1 MERRPTRTRTT
12 LAVCALALTLIA
24 LGCSGRTPDTIT
36 EIRRQAEQ
44 GDADAQVDLG
54 NMYHDGDGVPY
65 DSGEAVRW
73 YRLAAEQGHVDA
85 QWDLGV
91 MYDNGR
97 RVLKDDAEA
106 VRWYRMAA
114 EQGHVDAQRTLGY
127 MYDTG
132 DGVTENDAEAVRW
145 YRMAAEQ
152 GDAAVQLI
160 LGFMYDTGGVPYDF
174 VEEMRM
180 NADGRGIF
188 KDDAEAV
195 KWYRMAAEQGS
206 TTAKFK
212 LGYMYADGRGV
223 LKDSV
228 IAHMWLNIAGTNGE
242 EDARELRDS
251 LELLMT
257 RAEISRA
264 TELARECMASD
275 YQDCQP

>member
-65 DSGEAVRW
+65 DSG
-73 YRLAAEQGHVDA
+73 
-85 QWDLGV
+85 
-91 MYDNGR
+91 
-97 RVLKDDAEA
+97 EA

-228 IAHMWLNIAGTNGE
+228 LAHMWWNIASANGHEDRQRGPGRSGT
-242 EDARELRDS
+242 
-251 LELLMT
+251 
-257 RAEISRA
+257 
-264 TELARECMASD
+264 
-275 YQDCQP
+275 

>member
-1 MERRPTRTRTT
+1 MERRPTSILTT
-12 LAVCALALTLIA
+12 LAISVLALTLIA

-85 QWDLGV
+85 QWGLGF
-91 MYDNGR
+91 
-97 RVLKDDAEA
+97 
-106 VRWYRMAA
+106 
-114 EQGHVDAQRTLGY
+114 

-132 DGVTENDAEAVRW
+132 DGVTENDAEAVLW

-160 LGFMYDTGGVPYDF
+160 LGFMYDTGGVSYDV

-180 NADGRGIF
+180 YADGRGIF

-195 KWYRMAAEQGS
+195 LWYRMAAEQGS
-206 TTAKFK
+206 TTAISA
-212 LGYMYADGRGV
+212 LGSMYADGRGV

-228 IAHMWLNIAGTNGE
+228 IAHMWLNIAGANGE

-257 RAEISRA
+257 RDEISRA
-264 TELARECMASD
+264 TELAQACMASD
-275 YQDCQP
+275 YQDCEP